1 MDITP
6 ESASPREKEGKNVL
20 QPTFKWAS
28 SPKLGS
34 RQEGVQVAPEPP
46 PPFLCPL
53 RQRERNPQDQPPPPL
68 QSSSSFA
75 APFELLNEEKSD
87 SLPFVAWFV
96 VLASVVAVGSTGGAR
111 TPKSNCLFFSLPSH
125 VYGCQIVEGELR
137 FHRGEWYCA
146 TGVFPGVFSWL
157 VFFSFVWFFPLAT
170 NPSRGI
176 AAALCQKA
184 KAGAR
189 GCGLC
194 LGEQIQTAFDSCDQS
209 L

>member
-157 VFFSFVWFFPLAT
+157 FFFFICLVFSSCHEP
-170 NPSRGI
+170 
-176 AAALCQKA
+176 
-184 KAGAR
+184 
-189 GCGLC
+189 
-194 LGEQIQTAFDSCDQS
+194 EQRDCSCT
-209 L
+209 LPKGKGRC